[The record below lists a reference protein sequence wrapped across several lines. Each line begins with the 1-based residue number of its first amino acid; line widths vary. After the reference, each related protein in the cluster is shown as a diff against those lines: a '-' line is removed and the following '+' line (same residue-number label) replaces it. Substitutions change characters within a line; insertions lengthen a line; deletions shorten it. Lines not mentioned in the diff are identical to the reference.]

1 MKSRIL
7 KLACAT
13 LAATAAGFTPA
24 ALSDSVAEKYQQACQ
39 VCHATGVANAPKVHD
54 AEAWKPRL
62 DKGMDAL
69 LSSIKNGL
77 NAMPP
82 GGMCSDC
89 SDEDYKALIKYMSSP
104 KE

>member
-7 KLACAT
+7 TSACAM
-13 LAATAAGFTPA
+13 LAASAAGFSSVS
-24 ALSDSVAEKYQQACQ
+24 LSDSVEKKYQQACQ
-39 VCHATGVANAPKVHD
+39 VCHAAGVANAPKTHD
-54 AEAWKPRL
+54 PEAWKPRL

-82 GGMCSDC
+82 GGMCADC
-89 SDEDYKALIKYMSSP
+89 SDEDYKALIEFMSTP

>member
-1 MKSRIL
+1 MKQMIVIL
-7 KLACAT
+7 GMALC
-13 LAATAAGFTPA
+13 TAGVAQA
-24 ALSDSVAEKYQQACQ
+24 DSAEDKYQKACH

-54 AEAWKPRL
+54 VEAWKPRL

-69 LSSIKNGL
+69 LASVKNGL

-89 SDEDYKALIKYMSSP
+89 SDEDYKALIKFMSSP
-104 KE
+104 KQ

>member
-1 MKSRIL
+1 MRVCFIVSLLIL
-7 KLACAT
+7 ASPLA
-13 LAATAAGFTPA
+13 LAEST
-24 ALSDSVAEKYQQACQ
+24 EEIYNRACQ

-69 LSSIKNGL
+69 LGSIKNGL

-82 GGMCSDC
+82 GGMCPDC
-89 SDEDYKALIKYMSSP
+89 TDEQYKALIKFMSSP
-104 KE
+104 KSE

>member
-1 MKSRIL
+1 MKQVVAIVG
-7 KLACAT
+7 LALCAT
-13 LAATAAGFTPA
+13 GVAQA
-24 ALSDSVAEKYQQACQ
+24 DSVEERYQKACH

-54 AEAWKPRL
+54 VEAWKPRL

-69 LSSIKNGL
+69 LASVKNGL

-82 GGMCSDC
+82 GGMCTDC
-89 SDEDYKALIKYMSSP
+89 SDEDYKALINFMSSP

>member
-1 MKSRIL
+1 MKLSIRTTVCSVAMAL
-7 KLACAT
+7 
-13 LAATAAGFTPA
+13 AAGFSAIAVSET
-24 ALSDSVAEKYQQACQ
+24 VEEKYQRACM
-39 VCHATGVANAPKVHD
+39 VCHAAGVANAPKIHD
-54 AEAWKPRL
+54 TEAWKPRL

-69 LSSIKNGL
+69 VSSIKNGL

-89 SDEDYKALIKYMSSP
+89 SDDDYKALIKYMSSP